1 MLIVKAIL
9 LFIHVIV
16 CILLVV
22 VILLQ
27 ASKGGGLA
35 GIAGGQTSSAIF
47 GARGTATA
55 LTRFTQYLAGAF
67 LVLSLTLSFLAG
79 SGISTESVTQ
89 KVLEQSPASQ
99 LPPVESL
106 DFGTPPANEAGG
118 ETTPSGAEAGTK

>member
-16 CILLVV
+16 CIVLVV

-35 GIAGGQTSSAIF
+35 GIAGGQASSAIF

-55 LTRFTQYLAGAF
+55 LTKFTQYIAAIF
-67 LVLSLTLSFLAG
+67 LILSLTLSFMAG
-79 SGISTESVTQ
+79 AGESTGSVTQ
-89 KVLEQSPASQ
+89 KVLEQMPASQ

-106 DFGTPPANEAGG
+106 EFG
-118 ETTPSGAEAGTK
+118 ETPTGAGEAESTTPGAEPETE